1 MSYYHEFRNFDFD
14 IPHLEGFTD
23 VSWHNNVSP
32 SFERKLNETE
42 SVTVWVD
49 YLDPDR
55 RECGGSQFLV
65 CIHETEDLG
74 TSDVY
79 LETDSWEEVQ
89 NAVNQIFKDK
99 SCTI

>member
-1 MSYYHEFRNFDFD
+1 MSYYHEFRDFDFD

-32 SFERKLNETE
+32 SLERKLNDTET
-42 SVTVWVD
+42 VTVWVD

-65 CIHETEDLG
+65 IIHLTEEME
-74 TSDVY
+74 SSKVY

-99 SCTI
+99 S